1 MSTASASPKRAATQ
15 RTRRTT
21 ASTRRKV
28 TKERVDR
35 FYAAPGLAGLST
47 LPAVY
52 PTESGANCV
61 MTADS
66 GV

>member
-1 MSTASASPKRAATQ
+1 MSTASARPKRAAT
-15 RTRRTT
+15 RRNT

-28 TKERVDR
+28 TQERVAR
-35 FYAAPGLAGLST
+35 FYAALGLAGLST

-52 PTESGANCV
+52 PSENGANCV